1 MKVKLN
7 DIPEEGEGLTLTE
20 ALDPVKLS
28 LDVPDLKFTAP
39 VGVTATFQKF
49 QETVC
54 VEVGVTGAMEQLCAR
69 CLEHVGRP
77 YAGRF
82 RLDYLV
88 DGMQVLDI
96 TDDVRQEILL
106 SYPVRFLCRE
116 DCLGLC
122 PQCGTNLNERSCNH
136 ASS

>member
-1 MKVKLN
+1 MMKVKLSE
-7 DIPEEGEGLTLTE
+7 IPEEGLTLTE
-20 ALDPVKLS
+20 AMDPVKLS
-28 LDVPDLKFTAP
+28 LNTPDLKFTAP
-39 VGVTATFQKF
+39 VGVTATFQKY
-49 QETVC
+49 QQTVW
-54 VEVGVTGAMEQLCAR
+54 VEVGVAGETEQICAR
-69 CLEHVGRP
+69 CLEPIGRP

-82 RLDYLV
+82 RLDYSV
-88 DGMQVLDI
+88 DGMLVLDI

-122 PQCGTNLNERSCNH
+122 PQCGANLNERSCTH

>member
-1 MKVKLN
+1 MKVKLSE
-7 DIPEEGEGLTLTE
+7 IPEEGVTLTE
-20 ALDPVKLS
+20 TMDPVKLS
-28 LDVPDLKFTAP
+28 LDAPDLKFTAP

-54 VEVGVTGAMEQLCAR
+54 VEVGVTGEMEQLCAR

-82 RLDYLV
+82 QLEFLV

-106 SYPVRFLCRE
+106 STPVRFLCRE

-122 PQCGTNLNERSCNH
+122 PQCGTNLNERSCTH